1 MEQSQQL
8 NTRNKI
14 SATSL
19 EKNSSN
25 YNTHSQ
31 IYYTRKE
38 VATLLSCS
46 LSTVYNWTTRGILTS
61 YGIGNKILYRV
72 DEVHNSLIKL

>member
-1 MEQSQQL
+1 MEQSQNANQ
-8 NTRNKI
+8 RNKI

-25 YNTHSQ
+25 HNTHSQ
-31 IYYTRKE
+31 VYYTRKE
-38 VATLLSCS
+38 VATLFSCS
-46 LSTVYNWTTRGILTS
+46 LSTVYNWTSRGILTA
-61 YGIGNKILYRV
+61 YGIGNRILYRV